1 MADGVLKGM
10 DAAAKREEEMIA
22 KYVAEREK
30 KARRADE
37 KKLKLLQK

>member
-22 KYVAEREK
+22 KYVAEKEK
-30 KARRADE
+30 KLRRADE
-37 KKLKLLQK
+37 KKAKLVAK